1 MTRISLITIG
11 NELLKGRIINTNA
24 AETGIL
30 LSQQGYSLS
39 HVIVISDEAEAIR
52 STVSAELAN
61 HDIVLMC
68 GGLGPTT
75 DDITKQTLAA
85 LFDTEL
91 VLDSSSLAALEA
103 RYQQRN
109 RSISALNRLQAYVPA
124 NCKVIPNPLGT
135 APGMH
140 FEQEGHHLF
149 AMPGVPFEMLHMLQH
164 EVIPRIQ
171 TRFAGQAFQ
180 QLILRLQGIPESD
193 LAKRMEE
200 IEIPESI
207 AISYLPRLD
216 GIWLELSIQGDTE
229 QSSALKDMLDQ
240 TANRIETHLK
250 SYIYARG
257 DQPLSGL
264 LAEELRG
271 RGLTLAVA
279 ESLTG
284 GTLSAAIV
292 SLSGASTFY
301 KGSVTAYATAIK
313 VSVLGVDPAIIKAH
327 SVVSAEVA
335 EQMAEGVRKL
345 LGTDIGLATTGL
357 AEPDG
362 DRPAQVYLGYSD
374 QQGNI
379 AQHLYGY
386 GTREINITRS
396 AQAALHLCLK
406 KVRTRFV

>member
-1 MTRISLITIG
+1 MTSISLITIG
-11 NELLKGRIINTNA
+11 NELLKGRIINSNA
-24 AETGIL
+24 AETGVL
-30 LSQQGYSLS
+30 LRKQGYTLNR
-39 HVIVISDEAEAIR
+39 VVVISDEAEAIR
-52 STVSAELAN
+52 SAVSIEMAR

-75 DDITKQTLAA
+75 DDITKQTLAG

-91 VLDSSSLAALEA
+91 VLHSPSLAALEA

-109 RSISALNRLQAYVPA
+109 RSISALNRLQAFVPA
-124 NCKVIPNPLGT
+124 NCEVMPNPLGT

-171 TRFAGQAFQ
+171 IRFASQSFQ
-180 QLILRLQGIPESD
+180 QLVLRLQGIPESD
-193 LAKRMEE
+193 LATRMEA
-200 IEIPESI
+200 INIPESI
-207 AISYLPRLD
+207 ALSYLPRID
-216 GIWLELSIQGDTE
+216 GIWLELSIQGAAE
-229 QSSALKDMLDQ
+229 QSSALRNMLDK
-240 TANRIETHLK
+240 TANRIEKQLG

-264 LAEELRG
+264 LAEELRDK
-271 RGLTLAVA
+271 GLTLAVA
-279 ESLTG
+279 ESMTG
-284 GTLSAAIV
+284 GTLSATIV
-292 SLSGASTFY
+292 SISGASTFY

-313 VSVLGVDPAIIKAH
+313 VSVLGVDPSIIAAH
-327 SVVSAEVA
+327 SVVSGEVA
-335 EQMAEGVRKL
+335 EQMAAGVRRL

-362 DRPAQVYLGYSD
+362 DRPAQVYLGYAD
-374 QQGNI
+374 QQGNTS
-379 AQHLYGY
+379 QHMYGY
-386 GTREINITRS
+386 GTREINIARS